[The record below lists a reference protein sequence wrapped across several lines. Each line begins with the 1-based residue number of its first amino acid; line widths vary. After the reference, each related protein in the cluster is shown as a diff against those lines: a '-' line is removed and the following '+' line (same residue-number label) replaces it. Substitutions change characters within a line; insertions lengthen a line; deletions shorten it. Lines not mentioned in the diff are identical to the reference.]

1 MNIMGCFLIRLDKD
15 LYYEYGMDVKEILIE
30 ESQCDGNPLEFR
42 TIGLI
47 KGLYISH
54 SDHV

>member
-1 MNIMGCFLIRLDKD
+1 MNIMGSFLIRLDRD